1 MSRAQVRQAV
11 VDFFA
16 PPAVP
21 YLSEIY
27 RAVPKRIPGP
37 EFRKTLPSGTYSG
50 AIAIVNL
57 TGERE
62 ERIAIGGEHNGRKW
76 VHYEVV
82 LELKL
87 HSIHTH
93 SEDAMDD
100 FDALVDAIKT
110 KLRSDRRLAN
120 NGVIFEAG
128 EAYLDTDYAE
138 PEVMNDGS
146 TIIWGIVRFEVSEVL
161 AT

>member
-21 YLSEIY
+21 YLSTIY
-27 RAVPKRIPGP
+27 KATPKRVPGP
-37 EFRKTLPSGTYSG
+37 EFRNTLPSGTYSG

-57 TGERE
+57 VAENE

-76 VHYEVV
+76 VHYEVA
-82 LELKL
+82 LEVKL

-93 SEDAMDD
+93 SEDAMTD
-100 FDALVDAIKT
+100 FDALIDAIKT

-120 NGVIFEAG
+120 DGVVFEAG
-128 EAYLDTDYAE
+128 ERYLDSEYAE